1 MLRRHLNDTLCTDE
15 HGDAH
20 HARLVLVALS
30 GPQNLTELKATD
42 LCIWNRGSEP
52 RTGPCLVGRSG
63 GDRVQLDMGVACK
76 SIQSSGRAYE
86 LQFCL

>member
-20 HARLVLVALS
+20 HARLVALS